1 MHATLEEQ
9 VTDID
14 FSLMNRYNVEAL
26 PRSIKLRPLAPEF
39 SHYTYVVTPAQ
50 HGDLCTAVLKLFP
63 KGTKILSRR
72 IWTWGVLRA
81 EQFGGECALDLGS
94 SSGGTIW
101 W

>member
-9 VTDID
+9 VTDRD
-14 FSLMNRYNVEAL
+14 LSLMNRYNVEAL

-39 SHYTYVVTPAQ
+39 SHYTYVVTP
-50 HGDLCTAVLKLFP
+50 CT
-63 KGTKILSRR
+63 
-72 IWTWGVLRA
+72 TWGSLHRSAQTFSQRNKDFVP
-81 EQFGGECALDLGS
+81 QNLDVGS